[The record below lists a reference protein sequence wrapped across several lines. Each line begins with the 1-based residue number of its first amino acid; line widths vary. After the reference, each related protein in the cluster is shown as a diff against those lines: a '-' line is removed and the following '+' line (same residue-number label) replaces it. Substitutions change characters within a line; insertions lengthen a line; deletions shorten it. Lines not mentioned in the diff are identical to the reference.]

1 MTPAGLLEWCG
12 VPLGSAGNGSG
23 ALATV
28 EAATGPDRQRR
39 QHHRQHKRH
48 HTSPPAPPSP
58 TAEPDL
64 RISVDASNP
73 ALLLA
78 RAAAG
83 ERPSV
88 QVEGDAA
95 FAADI
100 GWLIANLRWDV
111 AGDLERLFGPVVAH
125 QLQQLGRWLG
135 RGLRG
140 TLDAAAATPWGGR
153 FARRQP

>member
-1 MTPAGLLEWCG
+1 M
-12 VPLGSAGNGSG
+12 
-23 ALATV
+23 
-28 EAATGPDRQRR
+28 
-39 QHHRQHKRH
+39 
-48 HTSPPAPPSP
+48 
-58 TAEPDL
+58 
-64 RISVDASNP
+64 
-73 ALLLA
+73 
-78 RAAAG
+78 
-83 ERPSV
+83 